1 MCSSDLNI
9 NNIFYE
15 NFDLRQNNFLVQFNG
30 YKQFEVNFVFD
41 EKVRRINFAAT
52 DAKTQTGVQQV
63 RRTTISGTIK
73 DINNQQPVRAKVNL
87 INTRTNAVMT
97 SVNSSPTSGGYTL
110 QFMASDDY
118 LLEILA
124 DDYWYFSEDI
134 VLQQVTTF
142 MNIDRDILLK
152 PISVGS
158 KVELNIRFEANS
170 AHLAPESVAEINRLL
185 RQVKNNPE
193 IRLEI
198 QGHCDNLEAIQNPD
212 VGYERAGAVVK
223 YLIENGF
230 SNVEVKDMKNSEPIS
245 TNDTEEGR
253 IQNRRIDVVVVKK

>member
-1 MCSSDLNI
+1 
-9 NNIFYE
+9 
-15 NFDLRQNNFLVQFNG
+15 
-30 YKQFEVNFVFD
+30 
-41 EKVRRINFAAT
+41 
-52 DAKTQTGVQQV
+52 
-63 RRTTISGTIK
+63 
-73 DINNQQPVRAKVNL
+73 
-87 INTRTNAVMT
+87 
-97 SVNSSPTSGGYTL
+97 
-110 QFMASDDY
+110 
-118 LLEILA
+118 
-124 DDYWYFSEDI
+124 
-134 VLQQVTTF
+134 
-142 MNIDRDILLK
+142 LK

-212 VGYERAGAVVK
+212 VGYERAGAVAK